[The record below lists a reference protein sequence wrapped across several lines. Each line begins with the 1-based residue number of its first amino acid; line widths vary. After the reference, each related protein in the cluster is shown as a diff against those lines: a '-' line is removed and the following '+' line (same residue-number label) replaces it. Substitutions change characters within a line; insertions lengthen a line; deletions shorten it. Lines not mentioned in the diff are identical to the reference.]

1 MKDLYAEKILKDDG
15 LFRSLFQVVWKK
27 RENEEP
33 EEFHPDY
40 DEIRAAMERVINST
54 SNDISADLWNIV
66 QCFAETYYL
75 IGLREG
81 ANMINTLLP
90 VTNVQTES
98 FGGNNASDVEINH
111 LQILLH
117 RLVELD
123 PSKQDFVYKIEE
135 KTSQY
140 THLTKKACRSL
151 IEIIMSMIDN
161 YESALSEIEKATEE
175 A

>member
-66 QCFAETYYL
+66 QCFAETYYR
-75 IGLREG
+75 IR
-81 ANMINTLLP
+81 
-90 VTNVQTES
+90 
-98 FGGNNASDVEINH
+98 
-111 LQILLH
+111 
-117 RLVELD
+117 
-123 PSKQDFVYKIEE
+123 
-135 KTSQY
+135 
-140 THLTKKACRSL
+140 
-151 IEIIMSMIDN
+151 IIMN
-161 YESALSEIEKATEE
+161 AQRRQGRNGFVAFAL
-175 A
+175 